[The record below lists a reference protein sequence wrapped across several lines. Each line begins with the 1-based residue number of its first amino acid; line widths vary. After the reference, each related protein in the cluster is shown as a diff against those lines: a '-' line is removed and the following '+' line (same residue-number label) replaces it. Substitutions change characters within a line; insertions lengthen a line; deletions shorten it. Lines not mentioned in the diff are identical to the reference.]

1 LKIVADVQIFMI
13 TFVSLKN
20 DFEDM
25 KHLFYLI
32 AIMLVACAPRP
43 ADQQQEAHAATI
55 TQMRFHC
62 DRDTTVINDLLA
74 KGHQTGYDNA
84 NKLVEFYAREL
95 LGTPYVAHTL
105 EGDEEMLTIN
115 IHELD
120 CLTFIESLYA
130 LTRATLTDR
139 YSWRD
144 FAANIENVRYRG
156 GVMGDYSS
164 RIHYI
169 SEWIIDNHM
178 RGNLVE
184 ITPDLPHAA
193 YMVKNIDYMTHHTD
207 SYRQL
212 KDDSAMVEKIRR
224 YELRNHRFPY
234 LKRSWLNDKAV
245 KAELRSGDFVT
256 LVTSIEGLDVSH
268 NGIIIVDD
276 KGDPY
281 LLDAS
286 MSGGKVML
294 ESKPLFKYLENS
306 KRNIGIRVFRM
317 MQ

>member
-1 LKIVADVQIFMI
+1 
-13 TFVSLKN
+13 
-20 DFEDM
+20 M
-25 KHLFYLI
+25 KKLLFLI
-32 AIMLVACAPRP
+32 AIVLLACSPRQASQQVAN
-43 ADQQQEAHAATI
+43 AAT
-55 TQMRFHC
+55 TTKMRFHC
-62 DRDTTVINDLLA
+62 DSDTTLINQLLV
-74 KGHQTGYDNA
+74 KGYESGIKDANA
-84 NKLVEFYAREL
+84 LVEFYAQQL

-120 CLTFIESLYA
+120 CLTFIETLYA
-130 LTRATLTDR
+130 LTRATIDGR

-184 ITPDLPHAA
+184 ITPDLPHCD
-193 YMVKNIDYMTHHTD
+193 YMIKNIDYMTTHT
-207 SYRQL
+207 SQYRQL
-212 KDDSAMVEKIRR
+212 KNDSAMVEKIRH

-234 LKRSWLNDKAV
+234 LKRSWLDDKKV
-245 KAELRSGDFVT
+245 KDALKTGDFIS
-256 LVTSIEGLDVSH
+256 LVTKQDGLDVSH

-294 ESKPLFKYLENS
+294 EGKPLFKYLQNS
-306 KRNIGIRVFRM
+306 KTNIGVRIFRIIP
-317 MQ
+317 

>member
-1 LKIVADVQIFMI
+1 MKKLIF
-13 TFVSLKN
+13 L
-20 DFEDM
+20 
-25 KHLFYLI
+25 
-32 AIMLVACAPRP
+32 MLTLLLACAPRQ
-43 ADQQQEAHAATI
+43 ASQQVAHAATMA
-55 TQMRFHC
+55 QMRFHC
-62 DRDTTVINDLLA
+62 DGDTVLINQLLM
-74 KGHQTGYDNA
+74 KGYESGLSDANA
-84 NKLVEFYAREL
+84 LIEFYARQL

-105 EGDEEMLTIN
+105 EGDQEMLTIN

-120 CLTFIESLYA
+120 CLTFIETLYS
-130 LTRATLTDR
+130 LTRATLNRR

-156 GVMGDYSS
+156 GEMGDYSS

-169 SEWIIDNHM
+169 SEWIIDNHI

-184 ITPDLPHAA
+184 ITPDLPHVD
-193 YMVKNIDYMTHHTD
+193 YMIKNIDYMTHHTD

-212 KDDSAMVEKIRR
+212 KNDSVMVEKIRR
-224 YELRNHRFPY
+224 YELRRHRFPY
-234 LKRSWLNDKAV
+234 VKRSWLNDKAV
-245 KAELRSGDFVT
+245 KAALRSGDFVS
-256 LVTSIEGLDVSH
+256 LVTKTEGLDVSH

-294 ESKPLFKYLENS
+294 EGKPLFKYLERS
-306 KRNIGIRVFRM
+306 KTNIGIRVFRM
-317 MQ
+317 MP

>member
-1 LKIVADVQIFMI
+1 LEPIFCT
-13 TFVSLKN
+13 TFVIN
-20 DFEDM
+20 HHHIAM
-25 KHLFYLI
+25 KQLFFLI
-32 AIMLVACAPRP
+32 ALLLFACSPRQ
-43 ADQQQEAHAATI
+43 ASQHQAQAATI
-55 TQMRFHC
+55 SQMRFHC
-62 DRDTTVINDLLA
+62 SADTILINDLLRQGNDSGLA
-74 KGHQTGYDNA
+74 DANA
-84 NKLVEFYAREL
+84 LVEFYARRL

-105 EGDEEMLTIN
+105 EADEEVLTIN

-120 CLTFIESLYA
+120 CLTFIETLYA
-130 LTRATLTDR
+130 LTRATLAGR

-144 FAANIENVRYRG
+144 YADNIENVRYRG

-164 RIHYI
+164 RIHYM

-184 ITPDLPHAA
+184 VTPDLPHATH
-193 YMVKNIDYMTHHTD
+193 MVKNIDYMTHNPGQ
-207 SYRQL
+207 YRQL
-212 KDDSAMVEKIRR
+212 KNDTAMVEKIRKH
-224 YELRNHRFPY
+224 ELRNHRFPY

-245 KAELRSGDFVT
+245 KAALRSGDFVS
-256 LVTSIEGLDVSH
+256 LVTRAEGLDVSH
-268 NGIIIVDD
+268 NGIIVIDD

-294 ESKPLFKYLENS
+294 ESKPLFKYLEHS
-306 KRNIGIRVFRM
+306 KNNIGIRVYRM

>member
-1 LKIVADVQIFMI
+1 MKKSLLLFIVLLMACGSKQ
-13 TFVSLKN
+13 TTQQ
-20 DFEDM
+20 
-25 KHLFYLI
+25 
-32 AIMLVACAPRP
+32 VA
-43 ADQQQEAHAATI
+43 QAATT

-62 DRDTTVINDLLA
+62 DSDTTVINGLLA
-74 KGHQTGYDNA
+74 KGNDSGIADANA
-84 NKLVEFYAREL
+84 LIEFYARQL

-105 EGDEEMLTIN
+105 EADEEVLTIN

-130 LTRATLTDR
+130 LTRATLNHR

-144 FAANIENVRYRG
+144 YAANIENVRYRG
-156 GVMGDYSS
+156 GTMGDYSS

-169 SEWIIDNHM
+169 SEWIIDNHL

-184 ITPDLPHAA
+184 VTPDLPHAD
-193 YMVKNIDYMTHHTD
+193 YMVKNIDYM
-207 SYRQL
+207 SKNPSQYRQL
-212 KDDSAMVEKIRR
+212 KNDTAMVEKIRR
-224 YELRNHRFPY
+224 HELRQHRFPY
-234 LKRSWLNDKAV
+234 LKRSWLDDKEV
-245 KAELRSGDFVT
+245 KAALRSGDFIS
-256 LVTSIEGLDVSH
+256 LVTKADGLDVSH

-294 ESKPLFKYLENS
+294 ESKPLFKFLERS
-306 KRNIGIRVFRM
+306 KNNIGVRVFRM
-317 MQ
+317 MP

>member
-1 LKIVADVQIFMI
+1 MAL
-13 TFVSLKN
+13 L
-20 DFEDM
+20 
-25 KHLFYLI
+25 LL
-32 AIMLVACAPRP
+32 ACAPK
-43 ADQQQEAHAATI
+43 QSTQQEARAATV

-62 DRDTTVINDLLA
+62 ESDTTVINQLLME
-74 KGHQTGYDNA
+74 GYESGITDANA
-84 NKLVEFYAREL
+84 LIEFYARRL

-105 EGDEEMLTIN
+105 EGDEEVLTIN

-120 CLTFIESLYA
+120 CLTFIETLYA
-130 LTRATLTDR
+130 LTRATLNHR

-144 FAANIENVRYRG
+144 YAAYIENVRYRG
-156 GVMGDYSS
+156 GEMGDYSS

-169 SEWIIDNHM
+169 SEWIINNHV

-184 ITPDLPHAA
+184 VTSELPHAD
-193 YMVKNIDYMTHHTD
+193 YMVKNIDYM
-207 SYRQL
+207 SRNPQQYRQL

-224 YELRNHRFPY
+224 FELRQHRFPY
-234 LKRSWLNDKAV
+234 LKRSWLNDKNV
-245 KAELRSGDFVT
+245 KAALRSGDFVS
-256 LVTSIEGLDVSH
+256 LVTKIDGLDVSH
-268 NGIIIVDD
+268 NGIIIIDE

-294 ESKPLFKYLENS
+294 EPQPLFKYLERS
-306 KRNIGIRVFRM
+306 KTNIGIRVFRM

>member
-1 LKIVADVQIFMI
+1 
-13 TFVSLKN
+13 
-20 DFEDM
+20 M
-25 KHLFYLI
+25 KKFLLLM
-32 AIMLVACAPRP
+32 AVVLAACAPRP
-43 ADQQQEAHAATI
+43 ASSQQQVQAATVER
-55 TQMRFHC
+55 MRFHC
-62 DRDTTVINDLLA
+62 DSDTLAINDLLR
-74 KGHQTGYDNA
+74 KGHQSGIGEANA
-84 NKLVEFYAREL
+84 LIEFYARQL

-105 EGDEEMLTIN
+105 EGDVEMLTIN

-130 LTRATLTDR
+130 LTRATLDGR

-144 FAANIENVRYRG
+144 YAANIENVRYRG
-156 GVMGDYSS
+156 GEMGDYSS

-184 ITPDLPHAA
+184 VTPDLPHVD
-193 YMVKNIDYMTHHTD
+193 YMVKNIDYMTHHTA
-207 SYRQL
+207 SYRSL
-212 KDDSAMVEKIRR
+212 KDDSAMVEKIRAH
-224 YELRNHRFPY
+224 ELRSHRFPY
-234 LKRSWLNDKAV
+234 LKRSWLNDKDV
-245 KAELRSGDFVT
+245 KAALRSGDFVS
-256 LVTSIEGLDVSH
+256 LVTRAEGLDVSH
-268 NGIIIVDD
+268 NGIIIVDT

-294 ESKPLFKYLENS
+294 EGKPLFKYLERS
-306 KRNIGIRVFRM
+306 KNNIGIRVFRM

>member
-1 LKIVADVQIFMI
+1 MMKKIFFLM
-13 TFVSLKN
+13 
-20 DFEDM
+20 
-25 KHLFYLI
+25 LI
-32 AIMLVACAPRP
+32 LLGACAPKQST
-43 ADQQQEAHAATI
+43 QQVAQAATVA
-55 TQMRFHC
+55 QMRFHC
-62 DRDTTVINDLLA
+62 DSDTIVINKLLMQ
-74 KGHQTGYDNA
+74 GHKSGINEANA
-84 NKLVEFYAREL
+84 LIEFYARQL

-105 EGDEEMLTIN
+105 EADEEVLTIN

-120 CLTFIESLYA
+120 CLTFIETLYA
-130 LTRATLTDR
+130 LTRATLNGR

-156 GVMGDYSS
+156 GEMGDYSS

-169 SEWIIDNHM
+169 SEWIIDNNV

-184 ITPDLPHAA
+184 VTPDLPHVD
-193 YMVKNIDYMTHHTD
+193 YMIKNIDYMTHHTG

-212 KDDSAMVEKIRR
+212 KNDSVMVEKIRR
-224 YELRNHRFPY
+224 FELRNHRFPY

-245 KAELRSGDFVT
+245 KAALRSGDFVS
-256 LVTSIEGLDVSH
+256 LVTKTEGLDVSH

-294 ESKPLFKYLENS
+294 EGKPLFKYLERS
-306 KRNIGIRVFRM
+306 KTNIGVRVFRM
-317 MQ
+317 IP

>member
-1 LKIVADVQIFMI
+1 MKKLLFLMI
-13 TFVSLKN
+13 
-20 DFEDM
+20 
-25 KHLFYLI
+25 
-32 AIMLVACAPRP
+32 LVLAACTPR
-43 ADQQQEAHAATI
+43 QSTQQEAHAATM

-62 DRDTTVINDLLA
+62 EGDTTMINELLA
-74 KGHQTGYDNA
+74 KGQQSGLNEANA
-84 NKLVEFYAREL
+84 LIEFYARQL
-95 LGTPYVAHTL
+95 LGAPYVAHTL

-120 CLTFIESLYA
+120 CLTFIETLYA
-130 LTRATLTDR
+130 LTKATLNKR
-139 YSWRD
+139 LSWRD

-156 GVMGDYSS
+156 GEMGDYST

-169 SEWIIDNHM
+169 SEWIIDNNV

-184 ITPDLPHAA
+184 VTPDLPHAD
-193 YMVKNIDYMTHHTD
+193 YMIKNIDYMTHHTA

-212 KDDSAMVEKIRR
+212 KDDTAMVEKIRKH
-224 YELRNHRFPY
+224 ELRNHRFPY

-245 KAELRSGDFVT
+245 KAALRSGDFVS
-256 LVTSIEGLDVSH
+256 LVTKAEGLDVSH
-268 NGIIIVDD
+268 NGIIIVDE

-294 ESKPLFKYLENS
+294 ESKPLFKFLERS
-306 KRNIGIRVFRM
+306 KNNIGIRVFRM
-317 MQ
+317 M

>member
-1 LKIVADVQIFMI
+1 MMKKLIFLML
-13 TFVSLKN
+13 TL
-20 DFEDM
+20 
-25 KHLFYLI
+25 
-32 AIMLVACAPRP
+32 LVACAPKQSS
-43 ADQQQEAHAATI
+43 QQVAHAATMA
-55 TQMRFHC
+55 QMRFHC
-62 DRDTTVINDLLA
+62 DGDTVLINQLLM
-74 KGHQTGYDNA
+74 KGYESGLSDANA
-84 NKLVEFYAREL
+84 LIEFYARQL

-105 EGDEEMLTIN
+105 EGDKEMLTIN

-120 CLTFIESLYA
+120 CLTFIETLYS
-130 LTRATLTDR
+130 LTRATLNRR

-156 GVMGDYSS
+156 GEMGDYSS

-169 SEWIIDNHM
+169 SEWIIDNHI

-184 ITPDLPHAA
+184 ITPDLPHVD
-193 YMVKNIDYMTHHTD
+193 YMIKNIDYMTHHTD

-212 KDDSAMVEKIRR
+212 KNDSVMVEKIRR
-224 YELRNHRFPY
+224 YELRRHRFPY
-234 LKRSWLNDKAV
+234 VKRSWLNDKAV
-245 KAELRSGDFVT
+245 KAALRSGDFVS
-256 LVTSIEGLDVSH
+256 LVTKTEGLDVSH

-294 ESKPLFKYLENS
+294 EGKPLFKYLERS
-306 KRNIGIRVFRM
+306 KTNIGIRVFRM
-317 MQ
+317 MP

>member
-1 LKIVADVQIFMI
+1 MEGSSTEKII
-13 TFVSLKN
+13 TFVPRNKN
-20 DFEDM
+20 IDDM
-25 KHLFYLI
+25 KHCLLVI
-32 AIMLVACAPRP
+32 ALLLLACTPRQTG
-43 ADQQQEAHAATI
+43 QQAVQAATMS
-55 TQMRFHC
+55 QMRFHC
-62 DRDTTVINDLLA
+62 DGDTVRINQLLMEGRESGLNEA
-74 KGHQTGYDNA
+74 NA
-84 NKLVEFYAREL
+84 LIEFYARKL

-105 EGDEEMLTIN
+105 EADKEVLTIN

-120 CLTFIESLYA
+120 CLTFIETLYS
-130 LTRATLTDR
+130 LTRATLNGR

-156 GVMGDYSS
+156 GEMGDYSS

-169 SEWIIDNHM
+169 SEWIIDNHV

-184 ITPDLPHAA
+184 VTPDLPHVD

-212 KDDSAMVEKIRR
+212 KNDSAMVEKIRR

-234 LKRSWLNDKAV
+234 LKRSWLNDKGV
-245 KAELRSGDFVT
+245 KAALRSGDFVS
-256 LVTSIEGLDVSH
+256 LVTKIEGLDVSH
-268 NGIIIVDD
+268 NGIIIVDE

-294 ESKPLFKYLENS
+294 ESKPLFKYLEKS
-306 KRNIGIRVFRM
+306 KTNIGVRVFRM
-317 MQ
+317 MP

>member
-1 LKIVADVQIFMI
+1 MA
-13 TFVSLKN
+13 
-20 DFEDM
+20 
-25 KHLFYLI
+25 LI
-32 AIMLVACAPRP
+32 LAACAPRQ
-43 ADQQQEAHAATI
+43 ATQQAANAAT
-55 TQMRFHC
+55 TAQMRFHC
-62 DRDTTVINDLLA
+62 DADTTVINNLL
-74 KGHQTGYDNA
+74 KMGYDSGLDDANA
-84 NKLVEFYAREL
+84 LVEFYARKL

-130 LTRATLTDR
+130 LTRTTLSRR

-144 FAANIENVRYRG
+144 YAAHIENIRYRG
-156 GVMGDYSS
+156 GKMGDYSS

-169 SEWIIDNHM
+169 SEWIIDNHV

-184 ITPDLPHAA
+184 VTPDLPHAE
-193 YMVKNIDYMTHHTD
+193 YMVKNIDYMTTHPD
-207 SYRQL
+207 QYRQL
-212 KDDSAMVEKIRR
+212 KNDSVMVEKIRHF
-224 YELRNHRFPY
+224 ELRNHRFPY
-234 LKRSWLNDKAV
+234 LKRSWLDNKEV
-245 KAELRSGDFVT
+245 KAALRSGDFIS
-256 LVTSIEGLDVSH
+256 LVTKADGLDVSH
-268 NGIIIVDD
+268 NGIIIIDE

-294 ESKPLFKYLENS
+294 EPKPLFKFLERS
-306 KRNIGIRVFRM
+306 KNNIGVRVFRM

>member
-1 LKIVADVQIFMI
+1 MIFLMVLLLAACTPRQTNQQVAQ
-13 TFVSLKN
+13 
-20 DFEDM
+20 
-25 KHLFYLI
+25 
-32 AIMLVACAPRP
+32 
-43 ADQQQEAHAATI
+43 AATM

-62 DRDTTVINDLLA
+62 DGDTTRINELLAQGSQSGINDA
-74 KGHQTGYDNA
+74 NA
-84 NKLVEFYAREL
+84 LIEFYARRL

-105 EGDEEMLTIN
+105 EADEEVLTIN

-120 CLTFIESLYA
+120 CLTFIETLYA
-130 LTRATLTDR
+130 LTRATLDR
-139 YSWRD
+139 RLSWRD

-156 GVMGDYSS
+156 GEMGDYSS

-169 SEWIIDNHM
+169 SEWIIDNHV

-184 ITPDLPHAA
+184 ITPDLPHADH
-193 YMVKNIDYMTHHTD
+193 MIKNIDYMTHHTD

-224 YELRNHRFPY
+224 HELRNHRFPY
-234 LKRSWLNDKAV
+234 IKRSWLNDKAV
-245 KAELRSGDFVT
+245 KAALRSGDFVS
-256 LVTSIEGLDVSH
+256 LVTKTEGLDVSH
-268 NGIIIVDD
+268 NGIIIVDE

-294 ESKPLFKYLENS
+294 ESKPLFKYLEKS
-306 KRNIGIRVFRM
+306 KTNIGIRVFRM
-317 MQ
+317 RP